1 MAMVYYLLRSRQ
13 SGQYLFARQ
22 PSAPPLA
29 AGQLAAGQ
37 PEAQARAEQAIRYL
51 LLFQQ
56 DYDGLSYLNAHAPE
70 LSDRFA
76 LESSTMAQL
85 RATLERWGFGGVA
98 LVSDPLEPRL
108 DFLNR
113 DLLG

>member
-1 MAMVYYLLRSRQ
+1 MAVVYYLLRSRQ

-22 PSAPPLA
+22 PSAPGPKRSA
-29 AGQLAAGQ
+29 PSPTAERSPEQ
-37 PEAQARAEQAIRYL
+37 PSDQATRYL

-56 DYDGLSYLNAHAPE
+56 DFDGLSYLNAHAPD
-70 LSDRFA
+70 LGDRFA
-76 LESSTMAQL
+76 LETSTLPQL
-85 RATLERWGFGGVA
+85 KAALERWGFGGVA

-113 DLLG
+113 DLL